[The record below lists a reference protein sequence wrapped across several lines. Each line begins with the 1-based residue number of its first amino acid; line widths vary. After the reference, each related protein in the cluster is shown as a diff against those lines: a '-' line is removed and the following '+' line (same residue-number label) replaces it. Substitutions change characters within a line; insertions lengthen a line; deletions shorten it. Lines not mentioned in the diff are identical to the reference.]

1 MEHVAPG
8 RARASSGRAAERRRG
23 RGLSRAGHEELA
35 PERHRADLPGGDD
48 GDQAQR
54 GRAGDRRRREH
65 AFPEH
70 DRGVRDGATNLFHDG
85 PLRGRGFRQ
94 EPARDGDRFGRDDDV
109 GEAGVGPQV
118 RLEASYEHFDEASR
132 TVDQTRQATL
142 TGRVTVPLYE
152 GGGVQ
157 ARVRQAK
164 HTHVSRLQEIE
175 QARSE
180 TQANVTAA
188 WSRMMAA
195 RAQLQSDEV
204 QVEAARTALDGVREE
219 EKVGQRTLLDVL
231 NAEQEY
237 LDAQVALISTR
248 RDLVV
253 ASYGLLAAMGRL
265 SAEGLALTQTVYD
278 PEENYREVRHKWFGL
293 SITHADGRRETMRV
307 SDEQEGPDDLAD

>member
-1 MEHVAPG
+1 VGHAPSKVVEPPLTNKLLPRSLAESLSVAEHESPNVGSALF
-8 RARASSGRAAERRRG
+8 REQAARHAVDKVWG
-23 RGLSRAGHEELA
+23 EL
-35 PERHRADLPGGDD
+35 L
-48 GDQAQR
+48 
-54 GRAGDRRRREH
+54 
-65 AFPEH
+65 
-70 DRGVRDGATNLFHDG
+70 
-85 PLRGRGFRQ
+85 
-94 EPARDGDRFGRDDDV
+94 
-109 GEAGVGPQV
+109 PQV

-188 WSRMMAA
+188 WSHMTAA
-195 RAQLQSDEV
+195 RAQLRSDEV
-204 QVEAARTALDGVREE
+204 QVDSARTALDGVREE
-219 EKVGQRTLLDVL
+219 EKVGQRTLLDLL

-253 ASYGLLAAMGRL
+253 ASYGLLASMGRL
-265 SAEGLALTQTVYD
+265 SAERLALTESVYD
-278 PEENYREVRHKWFGL
+278 PEEHYQDVRHKWFGL
-293 SITHADGRRETMRV
+293 SITHADGRLETIRV
-307 SDEQEGPDDLAD
+307 ADQEGDPQGMK